1 MNMNSYS
8 ILASFIFSDNY
19 YFLNEIVIL
28 YTKFALIMN
37 FSLYDTVFVVGSQ
50 LFACKEQAR

>member
-28 YTKFALIMN
+28 YSKCALIMN
-37 FSLYDTVFVVGSQ
+37 FSLYDTVLVVGSQ
-50 LFACKEQAR
+50 LFAYKE